1 MDSFCLFSKLVVDM
15 IKSGDKKEQRR
26 MNSVIWVL
34 MVIILILMIVMG
46 VILGQLYNTQE
57 MMNQRINYLEG
68 EVLVLQDM
76 LNQVRFNES

>member
-1 MDSFCLFSKLVVDM
+1 
-15 IKSGDKKEQRR
+15 
-26 MNSVIWVL
+26 MNSVIWIL

-57 MMNQRINYLEG
+57 MMNQRVNYLEG

-76 LNQVRFNES
+76 LNKVISLIYPTNVMAREGLQML